1 MDTSSLACFRYA
13 LPIFFIYLIS
23 AYLSV
28 LMVEG
33 EDIRLNTVGDL
44 FKMRYGTAGPVGAA
58 LPGVGN
64 MGGGDLGDS
73 ATRSLACF
81 RYALPIFFKYSRDA
95 YWSVIVV
102 EGGGIRLNPVG
113 DISKCDLAQPPFT
126 HQKWGNGLQKILRF
140 SHPKPGAHYPPGHVG
155 LRLLNQCL
163 AHLFLKGNKTH
174 RRS

>member
-1 MDTSSLACFRYA
+1 MDTSSLACFRYV

-102 EGGGIRLNPVG
+102 EGGDIRLNPVG
-113 DISKCDLAQPPFT
+113 DISKMRSGTAAFYSSEIGEWAAENIAL
-126 HQKWGNGLQKILRF
+126 F
-140 SHPKPGAHYPPGHVG
+140 SSETGGSLPAWS
-155 LRLLNQCL
+155 
-163 AHLFLKGNKTH
+163 
-174 RRS
+174 RRIAAVEPVFSSSIP